1 MTFNN
6 THTNNYNDHRAFTK
20 ELELKLNENET
31 LAKQNKKLIGVL
43 DEKIKALMR

>member
-6 THTNNYNDHRAFTK
+6 THTNNHNDHRTFTK
-20 ELELKLNENET
+20 EISLKCNDNEK
-31 LAKQNKKLIGVL
+31 LAQQNKKLIGVL